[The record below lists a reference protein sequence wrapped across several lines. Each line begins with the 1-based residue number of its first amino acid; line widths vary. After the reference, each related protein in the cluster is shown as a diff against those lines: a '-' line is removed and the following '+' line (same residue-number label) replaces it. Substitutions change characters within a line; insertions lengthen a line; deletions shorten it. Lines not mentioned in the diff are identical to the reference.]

1 MFYSKKHT
9 PGVTHQSP
17 RSDSHRHRRTNLRTH
32 AGTNR
37 RPHNPRVT
45 RNHRLHAG
53 APQLGEHLQEIL
65 QAWIKHLR
73 SCDGLRG
80 RRDAGCHGT
89 SFRPVVWV
97 PRVGSLYTQSCKW
110 VMKTGQAADAKHPE
124 KATNLSYSPDGIG
137 SGESM
142 VNRRSQTIA
151 RLPSPLPTSST
162 SLPVITKKATGRHI
176 TPCDHQKGN
185 RQASFAP
192 KRTKHSEPCSSLRR
206 PRKSRTSCWSC
217 PPRRSI

>member
-1 MFYSKKHT
+1 MEKETQTRQAQETNQSFTMMVFKMVLYNMFYSKKHT

-97 PRVGSLYTQSCKW
+97 PRIWAQL
-110 VMKTGQAADAKHPE
+110 E
-124 KATNLSYSPDGIG
+124 
-137 SGESM
+137 
-142 VNRRSQTIA
+142 VNSDPRS
-151 RLPSPLPTSST
+151 
-162 SLPVITKKATGRHI
+162 
-176 TPCDHQKGN
+176 
-185 RQASFAP
+185 
-192 KRTKHSEPCSSLRR
+192 
-206 PRKSRTSCWSC
+206 
-217 PPRRSI
+217 RS